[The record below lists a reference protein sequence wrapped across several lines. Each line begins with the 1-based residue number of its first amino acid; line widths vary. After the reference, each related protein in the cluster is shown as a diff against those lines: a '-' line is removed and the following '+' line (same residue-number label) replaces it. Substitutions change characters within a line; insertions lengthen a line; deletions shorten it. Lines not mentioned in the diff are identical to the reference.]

1 MKADIRTKSNRPG
14 CTLSVPCIIKPLW
27 WQEKGLLYS
36 ASGCGA
42 KIPTQYM
49 VKFNNRWRRVYC
61 KIYSNIGTL
70 YIGKFSDG
78 LFING
83 ISED

>member
-1 MKADIRTKSNRPG
+1 MKNYHNIEPR
-14 CTLSVPCIIKPLW
+14 
-27 WQEKGLLYS
+27 
-36 ASGCGA
+36 
-42 KIPTQYM
+42 KINGHY
-49 VKFNNRWRRVYC
+49 V
-61 KIYSNIGTL
+61 GTC

>member
-1 MKADIRTKSNRPG
+1 MKADIRTKSHRPG
-14 CTLSVPCIIKPLW
+14 CTLSVPCIIKPAG

-36 ASGCGA
+36 ASGYGA